1 MDAFS
6 KRIKAETDLK
16 IVGSQTYLSL
26 KTLEIWDVGPRPLS
40 LTLIKMANYLNSSQ
54 RLEIKKEWCDIC
66 LPFAEEL
73 LEHKLSNGA
82 KEGTYYFITL
92 FLVK

>member
-1 MDAFS
+1 M
-6 KRIKAETDLK
+6 K

-26 KTLEIWDVGPRPLS
+26 KIWEIWDVGLRPLS
-40 LTLIKMANYLNSSQ
+40 PALIKMANYLNSSQ

-82 KEGTYYFITL
+82 TEGAYYFITL
-92 FLVK
+92 SLVK